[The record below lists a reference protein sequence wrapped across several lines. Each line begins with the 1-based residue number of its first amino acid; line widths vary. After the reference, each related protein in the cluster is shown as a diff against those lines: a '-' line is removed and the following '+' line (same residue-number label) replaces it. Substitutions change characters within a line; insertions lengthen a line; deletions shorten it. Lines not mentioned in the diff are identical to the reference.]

1 MICSYIALLLQNTQ
15 GRGPRNIEADIC
27 DVCNTAAPAD
37 LAALARHG
45 KGVTC
50 DPSCVEHEEG
60 DSLYCNALGL
70 GQVCRFCGICEDCKP
85 CPPDWTALPTATPRA
100 SSIEFD
106 NECAKCQGNLTDANI
121 AALAERLS
129 GVLCDASCFMG
140 DTLYCNIFGLGQIC
154 RLCGSCEGCKPCSE
168 ETFFGISDAPSPSPM
183 TEVKCPEE
191 VPLTL
196 ECGLEQEGLS
206 CGYDCVC
213 CDGTTERNEL
223 CEPLDGSASNVCGFS
238 TFYNCQ
244 ERVWVTL
251 SVDFTL
257 CPEPTS
263 GGPTHPKT
271 RDTPSPSAILTSTPP
286 PSIVFTGSPVSQRLP
301 DGGSDGE
308 RGCPVNPPQ
317 MERCS
322 RDQEGIECKYGCVC
336 CDASTEFDENCEPT
350 EAFEGDRCAFTNF
363 FWCERGQWIWAVSDP
378 YCPSWYSSIP

>member
-1 MICSYIALLLQNTQ
+1 M
-15 GRGPRNIEADIC
+15 E
-27 DVCNTAAPAD
+27 
-37 LAALARHG
+37 
-45 KGVTC
+45 
-50 DPSCVEHEEG
+50 
-60 DSLYCNALGL
+60 
-70 GQVCRFCGICEDCKP
+70 
-85 CPPDWTALPTATPRA
+85 
-100 SSIEFD
+100 
-106 NECAKCQGNLTDANI
+106 
-121 AALAERLS
+121 S
-129 GVLCDASCFMG
+129 GV
-140 DTLYCNIFGLGQIC
+140 
-154 RLCGSCEGCKPCSE
+154 
-168 ETFFGISDAPSPSPM
+168 ISDVQGAIAFVYGRYNILAHLPSTYYVTAPLRSSR
-183 TEVKCPEE
+183 
-191 VPLTL
+191 PLI
-196 ECGLEQEGLS
+196 
-206 CGYDCVC
+206 
-213 CDGTTERNEL
+213 TTWQQL

-336 CDASTEFDENCEPT
+336 CDASTEFDEVC
-350 EAFEGDRCAFTNF
+350 
-363 FWCERGQWIWAVSDP
+363 
-378 YCPSWYSSIP
+378 